1 MGKAV
6 DSDVAWMAL
15 ALSEAHKG
23 VARTSP
29 NPPVGCVLVKKG
41 REVGRGFH
49 ARFGGPHAEVV
60 ALRKAGGRARGATAY
75 VTLEPCCHTGKTPP
89 CTRALAAAGVER
101 VVVGA
106 LDPNSKVA
114 RRGLAALRRAGVG
127 VRSGVMRAECDS
139 LIRGFR
145 LWVSAARP
153 WVTLKLAASL
163 DGRIATRTGESK
175 WISSP
180 PSRRMVQRLRARSD
194 GLLVGVGTV
203 LADDP
208 RLNCRL
214 AGSPNPLR
222 VVLDRRLRTPPSARV
237 VSGPGKALILAAP
250 SAPAS
255 RRRRLEAAGAE
266 VLLLDTRGKA
276 GWVRILKELGRRG
289 ILELMIEGGSA
300 VATSALRAGVV
311 NQAVIFYNPRFF
323 GGDGLPLVGPL
334 GVSRPAAA
342 LAPETSSWSRSGED
356 IVWTGTFR

>member
-15 ALSEAHKG
+15 ALSEAHRG
-23 VARTSP
+23 LARTSP

-106 LDPNSKVA
+106 LDPNPKVA

-127 VRSGVMRAECDS
+127 VRSGVMRAECNS

-145 LWVSAARP
+145 LWVSTARP

-214 AGSPNPLR
+214 AGSSNPLR
-222 VVLDRRLRTPPSARV
+222 VILDRRLRTPPSARRC
-237 VSGPGKALILAAP
+237 GKWTR
-250 SAPAS
+250 PATKS
-255 RRRRLEAAGAE
+255 TRERRLTLQVRRRRVRGAHTTSME
-266 VLLLDTRGKA
+266 PPLWSKVVSYFLSKP
-276 GWVRILKELGRRG
+276 
-289 ILELMIEGGSA
+289 GS
-300 VATSALRAGVV
+300 
-311 NQAVIFYNPRFF
+311 
-323 GGDGLPLVGPL
+323 LPDA
-334 GVSRPAAA
+334 SMA
-342 LAPETSSWSRSGED
+342 
-356 IVWTGTFR
+356 